1 MSASPLNH
9 SLSPLNQGALAAA
22 VSAEFGRARTTL
34 TEAGTP

>member
-22 VSAEFGRARTTL
+22 VSAEFARARTL
-34 TEAGTP
+34 PAEAGTP